1 MSHNGFVE
9 NAYELLGMRM
19 KPDSNFE
26 HEYLT
31 GQLKPTFG
39 ALFETFSQANDK
51 AMSNLPFEVDLV
63 YGTHER
69 QRYDLCLSNTPTK
82 AVVVYLHAGYWQS
95 RDKSQFRFLAEPI
108 HAAGMTLA
116 LVNYPLCPDVS
127 VREITLMVQH
137 VIPAIQERLSH
148 LPKETPWILCGHS
161 AGAQLVVE
169 MALSLQRTL
178 STAPNIRGILGVGG
192 VYELTPLIH
201 TTLNNKLRLDE
212 PSAIAASPVRRIHGQ
227 LPRAIFVAGGLE
239 TSSFHQQSADM
250 AHAWQQAGNDARY
263 VALPDKDHFSILWG
277 QDVVDL
283 LLQLADPS

>member
-1 MSHNGFVE
+1 
-9 NAYELLGMRM
+9 M
-19 KPDSNFE
+19 KPDSNVE

-39 ALFETFSQANDK
+39 ALFETFSQANDR
-51 AMSNLPFEVDLV
+51 ALSRLPFEMDLV
-63 YGTHER
+63 YGPHER
-69 QRYDLCLSNTPTK
+69 QRYDLCLSDAPTN

-127 VREITLMVQH
+127 VREITLTVQH
-137 VIPAIQERLSH
+137 VIPAIQKRLSH
-148 LPKETPWILCGHS
+148 LPNETPWILCGHS
-161 AGAQLVVE
+161 AGAHLVVE
-169 MALSLQRTL
+169 MALSLQRAQ
-178 STAPNIRGILGVGG
+178 STAPNIRGILGIGG
-192 VYELTPLIH
+192 VYELTPLVH
-201 TTLNNKLRLDE
+201 TTLNNKLMLDE
-212 PSAIAASPVRRIHGQ
+212 SSAITASPVRRIHGQ
-227 LPRAIFVAGGLE
+227 LPRAFFVVGGQE